1 MLPALFGSNRNIFY
15 GWYIVGA
22 GIIINML
29 MGGLIMH
36 AFHFYVAELKAEFLW
51 PATIFGLAFMIT
63 RIESGV
69 LGPIQGWL
77 IDRFGPQT
85 MMRIGIASTTIGLL
99 AFSQLNSHATFIGF
113 YFIVAI
119 GASVGGFMTVSVA
132 VVTWF
137 ERLRSRALGY
147 MSTGFAFG
155 GFLALPVG
163 LMITEIG
170 WRWSAVL
177 SAIVL
182 FAVGQSLAFLFVR
195 HPQDRGLQKDG
206 GPDQRSAGAQSRTSL
221 PVSASNPHRHRDFTV
236 REAMPDTSVLG
247 ARSGSWRS
255 LAGVLLYV
263 SGVFVHFT
271 LLVTELDGLTA
282 FHAGIAYM
290 IMNLAQ
296 LVGQLGTGYLGDR
309 MSKRVL
315 LVPPMFGHCAGAILM
330 AFATSYEIILLAVI
344 IHGLSWGARAPL
356 ITALRADYFGASN
369 FGQIMGWSSIVM
381 STFMTVGGFLS
392 SVLFDATGSYAI
404 PFTVLGLGALT
415 GAIWILMAGRP
426 RLPGVRVITATGP
439 LRAAQ
444 PIAMFRPNRE
454 VVGTAARTA
463 PQRAALERE
472 QPADPLILLIW
483 VHACS
488 RV

>member
-1 MLPALFGSNRNIFY
+1 VLPALFGSNRTIFY

-206 GPDQRSAGAQSRTSL
+206 GPGQAEQDRSADEPAPL
-221 PVSASNPHRHRDFTV
+221 SAGNPHRHRDFTV
-236 REAMPDTSVLG
+236 REAMRTRAFWGLALAHG
-247 ARSGSWRS
+247 AP
-255 LAGVLLYV
+255 LLVV

-282 FHAGIAYM
+282 FHAGLAYM

-309 MSKRVL
+309 MSKRLL

-330 AFATSYEIILLAVI
+330 AFATSFEIILLAVI
-344 IHGLSWGARAPL
+344 VHGLSWGARAPL

-392 SVLFDATGSYAI
+392 SVLFDATGGYAI

-415 GAIWILMAGRP
+415 GAIWVLMAGRP
-426 RLPGVRVITATGP
+426 RLPGVRVVTATGP

-454 VVGTAARTA
+454 VVGAAARTA
-463 PQRAALERE
+463 PQRGALERE
-472 QPADPLILLIW
+472 RPADP
-483 VHACS
+483 
-488 RV
+488 

>member
-1 MLPALFGSNRNIFY
+1 MPPAPFGSNHNTFY

-99 AFSQLNSHATFIGF
+99 AFSELWSQGTFIAF

-119 GASVGGFMTVSVA
+119 GSSVGGFMTVSVA

-137 ERLRSRALGY
+137 EKKRSRALGY
-147 MSTGFAFG
+147 MSTGFALG
-155 GFLALPVG
+155 GFLATPVG
-163 LMITEIG
+163 YMIEEIG
-170 WRWSAVL
+170 WRNAALL

-182 FAVGQSLAFLFVR
+182 FAVGQVLATLFVR
-195 HPQDRGLQKDG
+195 QPEDRGLVKDG
-206 GPDQRSAGAQSRTSL
+206 GEEAGGAD
-221 PVSASNPHRHRDFTV
+221 ASGGQTQLNQQPQEYRYRDFTV
-236 REAMPDTSVLG
+236 REALRTRAFWGLALAHG
-247 ARSGSWRS
+247 AP
-255 LAGVLLYV
+255 LLVV

-271 LLVTELDGLTA
+271 LLVTEVEGLTT
-282 FHAGIAYM
+282 FHAGIAYT

-296 LVGQLGTGYLGDR
+296 LVGQLGMGYLGDR
-309 MSKRVL
+309 FSKRLL
-315 LVPPMFGHCAGAILM
+315 LVPAMFGHCAAAIML
-330 AFATSYEIILLAVI
+330 AFASSYEMILLAAI
-344 IHGLSWGARAPL
+344 INGLSWGSRAPL

-381 STFMTVGGFLS
+381 SAFMTVGGFLS

-415 GAIWILMAGRP
+415 GAFWVLMAGRP
-426 RLPGVRVITATGP
+426 RLPGVRVIAATGL

-444 PIAMFRPNRE
+444 PIAMFRPNRQSR
-454 VVGTAARTA
+454 VSVARGA
-463 PQRAALERE
+463 PQHAAVKR
-472 QPADPLILLIW
+472 
-483 VHACS
+483 
-488 RV
+488 

>member
-99 AFSQLNSHATFIGF
+99 AFSQLWSQGTFIAF

-137 ERLRSRALGY
+137 EKKRSRALGY

-155 GFLALPVG
+155 GFMATPIG
-163 LMITEIG
+163 YMIQEIG
-170 WRWSAVL
+170 WRNAALL

-182 FAVGQSLAFLFVR
+182 FTVGQVLATLFVR
-195 HPQDRGLQKDG
+195 RPEDRGLVKDG
-206 GPDQRSAGAQSRTSL
+206 AADSAAAASIDRQGAQTGA
-221 PVSASNPHRHRDFTV
+221 SAFRHRDFTA
-236 REAMPDTSVLG
+236 REAMRTRAFWGLALAHG
-247 ARSGSWRS
+247 AP
-255 LAGVLLYV
+255 LLVV

-271 LLVTELDGLTA
+271 LLVTEVEGLTA
-282 FHAGIAYM
+282 FHAGIAYT
-290 IMNLAQ
+290 IMNVAQ
-296 LVGQLGTGYLGDR
+296 LVGQLGMGYLGDR
-309 MSKRVL
+309 MSKRLL
-315 LVPPMFGHCAGAILM
+315 LVPPMFGHCIAAIML
-330 AFATSYEIILLAVI
+330 AFATSYEMILFAAIIN
-344 IHGLSWGARAPL
+344 GLSWGSRAPL
-356 ITALRADYFGASN
+356 LTALRADYFGASN

-404 PFTVLGLGALT
+404 PFTVLGMGALT
-415 GAIWILMAGRP
+415 GAIWVLMAGRP
-426 RLPGVRVITATGP
+426 RLPGVRVVTATGA

-444 PIAMFRPNRE
+444 PIAMFRPNRR
-454 VVGTAARTA
+454 VVGAAARTA
-463 PQRAALERE
+463 PQRSALERE
-472 QPADPLILLIW
+472 RTAD
-483 VHACS
+483 S
-488 RV
+488 